1 MADGGTARKLTLA
14 QRADLHATYEAAV
27 QAPDVECDFLL
38 HAYRKIRGR
47 APQSLREDFSGT
59 ASISCEWVKTG
70 PRRRAIGVDLDADVL
85 ESGRQRHLSRLTP
98 GQQKRVELVHGD
110 VTRVRTAKVDIVGA
124 FNFSYWIFKTRAEML
139 QYFRRARAAL
149 ATDGLFV
156 LDAYGGY
163 EAYKELRETTK
174 CKGFTYIWQQEKYY
188 PITGDMLCHIH
199 FRFPDGSRIDK
210 AFTYDWRLWTLP
222 ELRELLAEAGFSRV
236 TAWWEGTAKDGTG
249 NGVFTTE
256 TRGEADSAWIAYLI
270 AER

>member
-1 MADGGTARKLTLA
+1 
-14 QRADLHATYEAAV
+14 
-27 QAPDVECDFLL
+27 
-38 HAYRKIRGR
+38 
-47 APQSLREDFSGT
+47 
-59 ASISCEWVKTG
+59 
-70 PRRRAIGVDLDADVL
+70 
-85 ESGRQRHLSRLTP
+85 
-98 GQQKRVELVHGD
+98 
-110 VTRVRTAKVDIVGA
+110 
-124 FNFSYWIFKTRAEML
+124 ML

-149 ATDGLFV
+149 ETDGLFV